1 MGSTTLSRI
10 REWLEGE
17 SDADRLVHAA
27 AAGDTARVV
36 AILGFGVPP
45 NADCKHGHTA
55 LYAAAVN
62 GHYELA
68 RELVIKGA
76 DGRGR
81 SLHDGDPI
89 IVAAARSGNTQ
100 LVDMLLGVGADV
112 NAEAPNGLTPLFCA
126 IAARHVELASLLIAR
141 GAWMDHAMPA
151 HGMFPGLTPARYAVH
166 MCVPLPVFS
175 KVA

>member
-27 AAGDTARVV
+27 SAGETARVV
-36 AILGFGVPP
+36 AILGTGVPP
-45 NADCKHGHTA
+45 DAECKHGHTA
-55 LYAAAVN
+55 LYAAAAN
-62 GHYELA
+62 GFHELA
-68 RELVIKGA
+68 RELIIRGA
-76 DGRGR
+76 DVRKR
-81 SLHDGDPI
+81 SVHDGDPV
-89 IVAAARSGNTQ
+89 IVAAARSGNTA

-112 NAEAPNGLTPLFCA
+112 NAEAPNGLTPLFSA
-126 IAARHVELASLLIAR
+126 IAGRNIELASLLVAR

-151 HGMFPGLTPARYAVH
+151 HCLFPGLTPARYAAH
-166 MCVPLPVFS
+166 LCVPLPVFS